1 MNSEVDRREL
11 QNKRSR
17 ICRAVKRLA
26 SEELVRV
33 RELTAEAGATDAIL
47 RRWIIEGFKIGPG
60 QHLHLDGVRRPGVGW
75 LSSRPAVRRFKAELE
90 RLAKAKRSEQTAP
103 VEGGVL

>member
-1 MNSEVDRREL
+1 MTSEADRREL

-26 SEELVRV
+26 REDLVRL
-33 RELTAEAGATDAIL
+33 RELTAEAGATDAAL
-47 RRWIIEGFKIGPG
+47 RRWIIAGVKIAPG

-90 RLAKAKRSEQTAP
+90 RLAKAKRNEQTAP
-103 VEGGVL
+103 VEGGIP